1 MQAAQCAAMPTTFTD
16 PDALQT
22 QQLAFDLAPVGLCVS
37 RHRVVVFCNDVFAR
51 QFGYEVSEL
60 TGQPFALLYPTM
72 DEFSNIGEHGEAV
85 MRETGVYSDE
95 RIMRR
100 RDGSL
105 FWCHASGRT
114 ADRSD
119 PFACAVWMFEDISQ
133 RRPVTTALTPRERE
147 VAKYL
152 VMGFTSKQIARV
164 LDLSPRTVEAHRAR
178 LMTKHEAA
186 SLGELVAKL
195 LGHV

>member
-1 MQAAQCAAMPTTFTD
+1 MTPTVIKAESLQSMQM
-16 PDALQT
+16 
-22 QQLAFDLAPVGLCVS
+22 AFDLAPVGLCVS

-51 QFGYEVSEL
+51 QFGYEVAEL
-60 TGQPFALLYPTM
+60 TNAPFALLYPTP
-72 DEFSNIGEHGEAV
+72 DEFANIGEQGQAV

-100 RDGSL
+100 RDGTL
-105 FWCHASGRT
+105 FWCHASGR
-114 ADRSD
+114 ASDRAD

-133 RRPVTTALTPRERE
+133 RRPVTTPLTPRERE
-147 VAKYL
+147 VAQHL
-152 VMGFTSKQIARV
+152 VAGLTSKQIARV

-178 LMTKHEAA
+178 LMTKHKAA
-186 SLGELVAKL
+186 TQGELVAKL